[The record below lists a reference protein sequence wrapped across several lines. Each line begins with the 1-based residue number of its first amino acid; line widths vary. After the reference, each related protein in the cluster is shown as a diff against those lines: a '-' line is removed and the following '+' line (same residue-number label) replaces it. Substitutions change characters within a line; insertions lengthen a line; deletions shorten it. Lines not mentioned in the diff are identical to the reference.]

1 MAKKVKITVLKRDLY
16 KEFIE
21 EYASDKSTPACNA
34 LEDGQVFYTDGLNK
48 PDKFCSWA
56 WADIH
61 RDVVSVF
68 TGGSFAWVNKPNTII
83 SCCTDGFRPVTFKIE
98 AVDE

>member
-1 MAKKVKITVLKRDLY
+1 MSKQLKITVLKRDLY
-16 KEFIE
+16 QDLVD
-21 EYASDKSTPACNA
+21 EYAADKTTAHCS
-34 LEDGQVFYTDGLNK
+34 LFEDGQVFILDSLDM
-48 PDKFCSWA
+48 PEKFCSWA

-68 TGGSFAWVNKPNTII
+68 QGASFPWINQENTII

-98 AVDE
+98 RIGK